1 MTEKAGGTALMDG
14 NRLVALRTGLEGAD
28 AQLLRSLLESKGLQ
42 VFLVNESAV
51 SGMTGHAVS
60 VDLYVRAVDKPKAD
74 AILGNVVT
82 LPRAMQ
88 PHRFDE
94 DGEELSCHHC
104 GSTRVHP
111 YEGKVP
117 TLIPGLKLQSG
128 KNERWYHCLQCDS
141 YYEEGRK
148 RFSGWPIAVM
158 WAAVL
163 GLASLGLMWVIN
175 FLRFL

>member
-1 MTEKAGGTALMDG
+1 MTEKAGGRALVDS
-14 NRLVALRTGLEGAD
+14 NRLVAVRTGLDGAD
-28 AQLLRSLLESKGLQ
+28 AELLRSLLERNGLQ
-42 VFLVNESAV
+42 VFLTNESGA
-51 SGMTGHAVS
+51 GQGGYAAS
-60 VDLYVRAVDKPKAD
+60 VDLYVRALDKPAAD
-74 AILGNVVT
+74 AVLGIVVT
-82 LPRAMQ
+82 LPRAAQ

-111 YEGKVP
+111 YEGPVP

-128 KNERWYHCLQCDS
+128 KNERWYHCLQCGS
-141 YYEEGRK
+141 TYEEGRR

-158 WAAVL
+158 WAAIL
-163 GLASLGLMWVIN
+163 GLASLGLIWIIN